1 MSLVD
6 RRTYIQQKKTELF
19 YLVRVLEDIYGDKDR
34 LSLSI
39 KKCAVLGDGMS
50 ELRRHPDKV
59 LEVFLPL
66 ICSYGGGNTGLASLY
81 HENPSNFE
89 HAVDTLLENG
99 VDDFY
104 SELRK
109 VT

>member
-1 MSLVD
+1 MALTD
-6 RRTYIQQKKTELF
+6 RRTYIERKKTELF
-19 YLVRVLEDIYGDKDR
+19 YLVRVLEDIYGDKDK

-39 KKCAVLGDGMS
+39 KKCAVLGDSMS
-50 ELRRHPDKV
+50 ELRKQPDKV
-59 LEVFLPL
+59 LEVFLPV
-66 ICSYGGGNTGLASLY
+66 IRSYGEGNTGIASLY
-81 HENPSNFE
+81 NETPSNFE

-99 VDDFY
+99 VDEFY